1 MSGVLI
7 AVLALTAPPSEGTT
21 TQALPPTRATLE
33 RKRIPLR
40 SGPELRD
47 AVRAALRRWA
57 RPTDTQADQAA
68 RELLRL
74 HQELRADARLSRSQR
89 AYFLGKVRIRLDQ
102 LSDQISKRIA
112 RAKRLAENR
121 KPKSVGLPEG
131 KAGPLAQRQF
141 GGPAGGFM
149 PGGGMGGRP
158 FGGGAGMQVPDH
170 GQELV
175 ELIQTVIRP
184 ETWDV
189 NGGPGTIYYW
199 YPGRA
204 LVIRQ
209 MGEVHEEIGGAL
221 DQLRRAGP

>member
-1 MSGVLI
+1 
-7 AVLALTAPPSEGTT
+7 
-21 TQALPPTRATLE
+21 
-33 RKRIPLR
+33 
-40 SGPELRD
+40 
-47 AVRAALRRWA
+47 
-57 RPTDTQADQAA
+57 
-68 RELLRL
+68 
-74 HQELRADARLSRSQR
+74 
-89 AYFLGKVRIRLDQ
+89 
-102 LSDQISKRIA
+102 
-112 RAKRLAENR
+112 
-121 KPKSVGLPEG
+121 
-131 KAGPLAQRQF
+131 
-141 GGPAGGFM
+141 M
-149 PGGGMGGRP
+149 PGGRMGGRP
-158 FGGGAGMQVPDH
+158 FGGGAGMQVPDY

>member
-1 MSGVLI
+1 MSGLLI
-7 AVLALTAPPSEGTT
+7 AVLAVAAPPSEGTA
-21 TQALPPTRATLE
+21 TQAIPPARVTLDG
-33 RKRIPLR
+33 KRVPLR
-40 SGPELRD
+40 NGPELRE
-47 AVRAALRRWA
+47 AVRATLRRWA

-68 RELLRL
+68 REFLRL
-74 HQELRADARLSRSQR
+74 HEELQADAKLSRSQR
-89 AYFLGKVRIRLDQ
+89 AYFLGKVRIRLAQ

-121 KPKSVGLPEG
+121 KPQSVELPEG
-131 KAGPLAQRQF
+131 KAGALAQRQF
-141 GGPAGGFM
+141 GGPAGGLM
-149 PGGGMGGRP
+149 AGGGMGGRP
-158 FGGGAGMQVPDH
+158 FGGGAGMQAPDY

-221 DQLRRAGP
+221 EQLRRAGP